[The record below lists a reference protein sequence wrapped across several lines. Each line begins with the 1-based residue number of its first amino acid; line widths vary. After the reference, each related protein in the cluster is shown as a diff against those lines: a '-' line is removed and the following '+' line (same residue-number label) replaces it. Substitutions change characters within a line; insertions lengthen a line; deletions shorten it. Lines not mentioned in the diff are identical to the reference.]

1 MTFILLPQTNGQ
13 YMGMDNKVHTA
24 APGHRYV
31 HEGIHISYTACV
43 TCCVWEQYCTCIV
56 MCLSV
61 CLSVCLFVPVCSSV
75 CQSMYLSAILL
86 HVYFA
91 TCCQSVFTQS
101 ACQSVIMT
109 VSLSFHLSII
119 LLSLSPF
126 LSVGD
131 SVTCLCGTS
140 TAHRPLSCPS
150 CSLLWL
156 WT

>member
-31 HEGIHISYTACV
+31 HEG
-43 TCCVWEQYCTCIV
+43 
-56 MCLSV
+56 MCYMLCMGTILYMHCDV
-61 CLSVCLFVPVCSSV
+61 SVCLFVPVCSSV

-86 HVYFA
+86 HIYFA
-91 TCCQSVFTQS
+91 TCCQSVLTQS

-150 CSLLWL
+150 CSHL
-156 WT
+156 